1 MSSEYIKFEGIL
13 FPKGYSIKHLK
24 FCRDEF
30 VVKNTDVIVVTYPK
44 SGTNWVIE
52 IISLIHSK
60 GDTTWVQSI
69 PIFERSPWVEV
80 KASQPLLCK
89 KEQNGPR
96 FYSSHLPIWLFPK
109 SYFQSKAKII
119 YVMRNPKDVI
129 VSLYHFTKVLKC
141 FETAESVSQ
150 MIKMFSQG
158 TVPFGSWFDHTC
170 GWLSLRGN
178 ENFLILTYEELL
190 QDLWGN
196 VEKICHFLGT
206 KLKEEEVNLV
216 VKNASFSAMKANKMS
231 NYSILPDEIM
241 DHSQGSML
249 RKGIAGDWKN
259 HFTVAQSEAFDKL
272 FQERMAELDQRLFP
286 WEQH

>member
-129 VSLYHFTKVLKC
+129 VSLYHFTKVLKSC
-141 FETAESVSQ
+141 PKPSSDF
-150 MIKMFSQG
+150 
-158 TVPFGSWFDHTC
+158 
-170 GWLSLRGN
+170 LSPCL
-178 ENFLILTYEELL
+178 
-190 QDLWGN
+190 
-196 VEKICHFLGT
+196 
-206 KLKEEEVNLV
+206 
-216 VKNASFSAMKANKMS
+216 A
-231 NYSILPDEIM
+231 
-241 DHSQGSML
+241 
-249 RKGIAGDWKN
+249 GIAGDWKN